1 MNTRRISRY
10 ALLAS
15 AVMAAGLLTST
26 ALAASQPPSRT
37 VRAAATAAVAT
48 VITKTYSVIVNT
60 DGTLA
65 VGPAGA
71 SSNNFGGNYGYFEVI
86 FPSDVSKCVYTATL
100 GDPSPT
106 FPALGFIS
114 VTLRSGNPNGVF
126 VRTADTTGTANDHA
140 FHLQVQ
146 C

>member
-1 MNTRRISRY
+1 MNFHHVSRY
-10 ALLAS
+10 ALIAS
-15 AVMAAGLLTST
+15 AILAIGLSSPPAFAAGQP
-26 ALAASQPPSRT
+26 ASRASL
-37 VRAAATAAVAT
+37 VAAAAAT
-48 VITKTYSVIVNT
+48 VITKTYSVIVNA

-100 GDPSPT
+100 GDASPT

-126 VRTADTTGTANDHA
+126 VRTADTNGTANDHA
-140 FHLQVQ
+140 FHLHVQ

>member
-1 MNTRRISRY
+1 MNFHHVSRY
-10 ALLAS
+10 ALIAS
-15 AVMAAGLLTST
+15 AILAIGLSSPPAFAAGQPASR
-26 ALAASQPPSRT
+26 APLAA
-37 VRAAATAAVAT
+37 AAAAT
-48 VITKTYSVIVNT
+48 VITKTYSVIVNA

-100 GDPSPT
+100 GDASPT

-126 VRTADTTGTANDHA
+126 VRTADTNGTANDHA
-140 FHLQVQ
+140 FHLHVQ

>member
-1 MNTRRISRY
+1 MNFHHVSRY
-10 ALLAS
+10 ALIASAILAIGLSSPPALAAGQPASRASLAS
-15 AVMAAGLLTST
+15 AAA
-26 ALAASQPPSRT
+26 
-37 VRAAATAAVAT
+37 AT
-48 VITKTYSVIVNT
+48 VITKTYSVIVNA

-100 GDPSPT
+100 GDASPT

-126 VRTADTTGTANDHA
+126 VRTADTNGTANDHA
-140 FHLQVQ
+140 FHLHVQ

>member
-1 MNTRRISRY
+1 MNTHRISRY
-10 ALLAS
+10 ALLA
-15 AVMAAGLLTST
+15 AFTMAAGFWGI
-26 ALAASQPPSRT
+26 AAQAASQPASRAM
-37 VRAAATAAVAT
+37 RAAATAAVAP
-48 VITKTYSVIVNT
+48 VVTKTYSVIVNA
-60 DGTLA
+60 DGSLA
-65 VGPAGA
+65 AGPAGA

-100 GDPSPT
+100 GDPTPT

-114 VTLRSGNPNGVF
+114 VTLRSGNPNGIF
-126 VRTADTTGTANDHA
+126 VRTADTNGTANDHA